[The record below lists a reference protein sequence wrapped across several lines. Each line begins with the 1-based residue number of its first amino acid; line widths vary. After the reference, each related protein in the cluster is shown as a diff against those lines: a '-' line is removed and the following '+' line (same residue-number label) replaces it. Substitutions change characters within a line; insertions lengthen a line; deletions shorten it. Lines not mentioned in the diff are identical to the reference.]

1 MPLKLIDGELVEV
14 NDDGQA
20 VDEENTEQV
29 NNTNNNQNISE

>member
-14 NDDGQA
+14 NDDGQP

-29 NNTNNNQNISE
+29 NSY